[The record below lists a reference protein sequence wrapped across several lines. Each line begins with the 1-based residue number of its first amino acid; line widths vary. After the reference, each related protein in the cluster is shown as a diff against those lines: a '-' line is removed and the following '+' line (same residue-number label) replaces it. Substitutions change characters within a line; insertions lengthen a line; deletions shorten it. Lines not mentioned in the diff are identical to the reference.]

1 MFPKNFHAIK
11 VKICDPLSM
20 IPSRSRALRCH
31 PIRSFTLRK
40 LRCLVRIWVLYEVI
54 ICILCL
60 VYLKSVR
67 RIGLDS
73 QEVFVSTSCIL
84 IKQREDFLYLS
95 LPLNPI
101 IITIFSLYRILHRYT
116 FRFSRLYLIRTT
128 VELSSL
134 IDNRNASLRAR
145 PTPSPSWQRISG

>member
-1 MFPKNFHAIK
+1 MFLKNFHAIK

-31 PIRSFTLRK
+31 PIRSSALRK
-40 LRCLVRIWVLYEVI
+40 LRCLVHVLVLYEVI
-54 ICILCL
+54 IRILL
-60 VYLKSVR
+60 SSLLKRVR
-67 RIGLDS
+67 RIGLNS
-73 QEVFVSTSCIL
+73 QEVFVSTICIL
-84 IKQREDFLYLS
+84 INQREDFLYLS
-95 LPLNPI
+95 LPLNSI
-101 IITIFSLYRILHRYT
+101 IITIFSLERILHRYT
-116 FRFSRLYLIRTT
+116 SRFSTLHLISTT